1 MSRVARA
8 AALLLVL
15 AVPARAAA
23 APPPHESW
31 TATVRFENDLMAGT
45 DQHYTN
51 GVKVS
56 MVSPDLQWFQDLPF
70 LKKDT
75 PFSRVTNRLIDWM
88 PFTGDETRQR
98 NVSLSIGQQMFTP
111 EDIQRTDLIVD
122 DRPYAG
128 WLYGGM
134 AFHLKTYRV
143 LDTFE
148 LQAGFT
154 GPWSLAEEAQNLV
167 HDVRGIK
174 RARGW
179 DNQIDTEFAFAVIYD
194 RKYRLI
200 PRIDF
205 GAKWGGDL
213 MVHAGGALGT
223 AFSHAAAGFEARFGW
238 NVPTDFGTAVI
249 RPAGETNMPS
259 DTGDPRYEEEGYGFS
274 FHISAAAAGR
284 AVLNDIFLDGNTFED
299 SHNVDKHPLVG
310 DFVLGANLIWGRWK
324 VSYAHVLR
332 TKEFEGQDDGQQFGS
347 ISLSYT
353 F

>member
-1 MSRVARA
+1 
-8 AALLLVL
+8 
-15 AVPARAAA
+15 
-23 APPPHESW
+23 
-31 TATVRFENDLMAGT
+31 VRFENDLMAGT

-51 GVKVS
+51 GVQVS
-56 MVSPDLQWFQDLPF
+56 AVSPDLEWFEDLPLF
-70 LKKDT
+70 REGTLLGR
-75 PFSRVTNRLIDWM
+75 SASAIARLL
-88 PFTGDETRQR
+88 PFTADATRQR
-98 NVSLSIGQQMFTP
+98 NVSLTIGQQMFTP

-128 WLYGGM
+128 WLYGGI
-134 AFHLKTYRV
+134 AFHIKTYRE
-143 LDTFE
+143 LDTFQ

-167 HDVRGIK
+167 HEIRGIRK
-174 RARGW
+174 ARGW
-179 DNQIDTEFAFAVIYD
+179 DNQIDTEFAFALIYD

-200 PRIDF
+200 PRINF
-205 GAKWGGDL
+205 GSRWGADL

-238 NVPTDFGTAVI
+238 NVPTDFGTALI
-249 RPAGETNMPS
+249 RPAGETAMPT
-259 DTGDPRYEEEGYGFS
+259 DTADPRYDSTGSGFS

-299 SHNVDKHPLVG
+299 SHNVDKHTFVG
-310 DFVLGANLIWGRWK
+310 DFVLGANLIYGRWK

-332 TKEFEGQDDGQQFGS
+332 TKEFVGQDDGQQFGS